1 MDAFAAEQSL
11 RDAGL
16 SSLMVLDTYSPI
28 TEVRCSNQSRDV
40 ISSGAPSNT
49 VRRGMPCQHR
59 HVSRLMAL
67 TISGRGVTA
76 ATAERRE
83 AAASR
88 SPSLSCAEIAILA
101 ENRRRNYIEPFISK
115 YLLQFPGLYTPHE
128 TFYHPAACSLKFYP
142 H

>member
-11 RDAGL
+11 REAGL

-115 YLLQFPGLYTPHE
+115 
-128 TFYHPAACSLKFYP
+128 
-142 H
+142 